1 MSQQYSRIILQAGL
15 VEACSNSPHHL
26 FQRHSPLL
34 QAHGIHYPL
43 LPQDGMQLADH
54 STLLGVALCG
64 KSNRMGLAALAG
76 GDKAD
81 KERRGLARNRLEQLL
96 TEASADTLL
105 LSVES
110 LGEFA
115 GADLKAIKKYLS
127 RRCGSLQVT
136 CCVADP
142 SSSYLRTIE
151 RGARQ
156 GRTVD
161 PSTLPGSM
169 QRRLE
174 NLQTVFHDQLL
185 LHHCRVTQ
193 DTSAI
198 LLAQAGLPQQAIPA
212 VSQDTTGELS
222 EEAWQLASNIAAS
235 AAEAPQA
242 GELDTL
248 LTLPGRT
255 LKLPALLNPDAQQQ
269 LKDEAAHYQS
279 HPGAQ
284 AAPITAPNDAALWQD
299 DCLFA
304 LEACIRSLG
313 RREQQLAA
321 ADYLVS
327 TAEQLKSANI
337 ETAAVLVFIAQR
349 IKAEENSRK
358 LAALQ
363 QVGADYFKFGAQ
375 LVETQSPE
383 LALSLMTIA
392 GELRGDGK
400 RIEKRLANYREILE
414 N

>member
-15 VEACSNSPHHL
+15 IEACSTSPHSL
-26 FQRHSPLL
+26 FQRHSTLL
-34 QAHGIHYPL
+34 QGHGIHYPL

-54 STLLGVALCG
+54 STLLSVALCG
-64 KSNRMGLAALAG
+64 KGNRLGLAALAG

-96 TEASADTLL
+96 TQAGTDTLL
-105 LSVES
+105 LHVES

-115 GADLKAIKKYLS
+115 SADLKAIKKYLG
-127 RRCGSLQVT
+127 RHCGSLQVN

-142 SSSYLRTIE
+142 GSSYLRTLE
-151 RGARQ
+151 RRARQ
-156 GRTVD
+156 GQIVD
-161 PSTLPGSM
+161 PNTLPGNI

-174 NLQTVFHDQLL
+174 NLQAVFHDQLL

-198 LLAQAGLPQQAIPA
+198 LLAQAGLPAQAVPA
-212 VSQDTTGELS
+212 VSQDSNGELS
-222 EEAWQLASNIAAS
+222 QEAWQLVSNITASTAGAAL
-235 AAEAPQA
+235 A

-255 LKLPALLNPDAQQQ
+255 LKLQALLSPDAQQQ

-284 AAPITAPNDAALWQD
+284 AAPIAAPNDATLWQD

-321 ADYLVS
+321 AGYLES
-327 TAEQLKSANI
+327 TAEQLKNANM

-375 LVETQSPE
+375 LVEEQSPK

-392 GELRGDGK
+392 SELRGDGK